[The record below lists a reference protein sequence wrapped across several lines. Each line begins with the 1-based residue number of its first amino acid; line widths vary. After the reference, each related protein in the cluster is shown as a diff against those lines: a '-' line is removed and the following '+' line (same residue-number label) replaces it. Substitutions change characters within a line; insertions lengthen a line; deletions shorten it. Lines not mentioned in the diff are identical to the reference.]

1 MKDYWHYHW
10 PRLSGNV
17 DNSILFMIFTFSII
31 ILRPYFENVDE
42 IILIEPII
50 PSQIHENNLRSFGL
64 KKMNDSKSH
73 TISNSILLSSR
84 KPGPLLVLSFV
95 SLTIFLRSIERRGI
109 TTDIMK
115 SELLTCSIWPHIRV
129 TSNNRSF
136 FKNHH
141 VFTFKSGQ
149 VFSNLK
155 SCMTQQ
161 TKVIKY

>member
-31 ILRPYFENVDE
+31 ILRSYFENVDE